1 MMKPQPIFEK
11 SPVHQQA
18 EKTFRFSGVG
28 WRLLVDNERLC
39 YLPPWE
45 KNLRVS
51 QMTDLIEKDG
61 QGELRACAGVCV
73 WVCVCDYSEM

>member
-1 MMKPQPIFEK
+1 MKPQPIFEK
-11 SPVHQQA
+11 SLVHQQA

-39 YLPPWE
+39 YRPPWE

-51 QMTDLIEKDG
+51 QRTDLLEKDC
-61 QGELRACAGVCV
+61 QGELGACTEVCV
-73 WVCVCDYSEM
+73 YEYSEM